1 MASNRPPSVNPS
13 VTDERV
19 TVAEIRSVIGD
30 IDDAMAAAIEA
41 TGASVAELREAYLYA
56 QGYGDVVD
64 RSGHPL
70 TGRVAEIYEILTA
83 DEDLEPER

>member
-1 MASNRPPSVNPS
+1 MASNRPPSATPS
-13 VTDERV
+13 ATDERV
-19 TVAEIRSVIGD
+19 TVAEIRSIIGD
-30 IDDAMAAAIEA
+30 IEDAKAAAIEA

-70 TGRVAEIYEILTA
+70 MGRVAEIYEILTA